1 MRIVLPPF
9 DKCNGHIV
17 DVGQITTHPFSLIL
31 PMSSTEVGT
40 TPLVPSRPSVVPLV
54 VSTLLTPLSE
64 VYYRATYI
72 LPAIWASKR

>member
-1 MRIVLPPF
+1 MYNVGYEYRKPVPRAPVVVYTSNSYPLRITLLNMRIVLPPF

-40 TPLVPSRPSVVPLV
+40 TPLVP
-54 VSTLLTPLSE
+54 
-64 VYYRATYI
+64 
-72 LPAIWASKR
+72 

>member
-17 DVGQITTHPFSLIL
+17 NVGQITTHTFSLIL

-40 TPLVPSRPSVVPLV
+40 TPLVP
-54 VSTLLTPLSE
+54 
-64 VYYRATYI
+64 
-72 LPAIWASKR
+72 